1 MKPTQTIGLV
11 AVMLLMAVLILP
23 TAASADVY
31 MKQLSH
37 TDAYTMNGQNYEPVN
52 DTVEMWLSGDKAKLE
67 SNEAIVIA
75 RKDQNVVYFIDPATK
90 TYSEVKYSDLGNA
103 KAMMAAQG
111 VDTANAEQM
120 KMMESMMAMMQV
132 KATVTPTDSTKEI
145 EAYKTKKYDV
155 DLQMGTASAKSVYWV
170 TGDIKVDYD
179 LLAKLT
185 NMMILQMPGA
195 AAAID
200 ELKKMEGVPVE
211 SETTVNVMGSEMK
224 TSMKLL
230 SYDEKTVPAS
240 AFELPEGL
248 TEKKMSSPFGQ

>member
-1 MKPTQTIGLV
+1 MKSTQTIGLV
-11 AVMLLMAVLILP
+11 AVMLLLAVLILP
-23 TAASADVY
+23 SAASADVY

-37 TDAYTMNGQNYEPVN
+37 TDAYTMNGQNYEPTN
-52 DTVEMWLSGDKAKLE
+52 DTIEMWIAGDKARLE
-67 SNEAIVIA
+67 SDEAIVIA
-75 RKDQNVVYFIDPATK
+75 RKDQDVVYFIDPAAK
-90 TYSEVKYSDLGNA
+90 TYNEIKYSDLGNA

-132 KATVTPTDSTKEI
+132 KATVTPTDSTKDI
-145 EAYKTKKYDV
+145 EGYNAKKYDV
-155 DLQMGTASAKSVYWV
+155 DIQMGTANAKSVYWV
-170 TGDIKVDYD
+170 TGDINADYD
-179 LLAKLT
+179 LVAKLT

-195 AAAID
+195 SAAID
-200 ELKKMEGVPVE
+200 ELKKMKGVPVE

-230 SYDEKTVPAS
+230 SYDEKQAPAS

-248 TEKKMSSPFGQ
+248 TEKKMSSPFGN